1 MSFERVWRELHEAER
16 TMGLDPGAREAWRRG
31 RSRYA
36 VWVLRVRA
44 PAVAARVSA
53 VAGAIEG
60 WIQGISE
67 RDLHITV
74 WVAGFPCEAPRLD
87 DDAAWEG
94 LARQREQLLAFSGGL
109 RLEVGAANA
118 FLSAVFLEVRDPAGD
133 LARLRQAMDVGP
145 RELRFGP
152 YLPHVTVGVM
162 PVSRPTAGLR
172 ERLAPFRGLPPIE
185 IAPEAVEL
193 VELDAAVAGAP
204 LETRWS
210 VPLRADPC

>member
-1 MSFERVWRELHEAER
+1 MSFERVWRELHEAPR
-16 TMGLDPGAREAWRRG
+16 TLGLDPGAREAWRRG
-31 RSRYA
+31 RARYA
-36 VWVLRVRA
+36 VWVLRVRH
-44 PAVAARVSA
+44 PEVAARAAA
-53 VAGAIEG
+53 VAETAHG
-60 WIQGISE
+60 WIEAIPE

-87 DDAAWEG
+87 DDVGWEG

-109 RLEVGAANA
+109 RLQVGAANA
-118 FLSAVFLEVRDPAGD
+118 FLSAVFLEVHDPLGD
-133 LARLRQAMDVGP
+133 LARLRRALDVGP
-145 RELRFGP
+145 RELRFAP

-172 ERLAPFRGLPPIE
+172 ERLAPCRALPPIE
-185 IAPEAVEL
+185 IAPEAIEL
-193 VELDAAVAGAP
+193 VELDAAVSGAP